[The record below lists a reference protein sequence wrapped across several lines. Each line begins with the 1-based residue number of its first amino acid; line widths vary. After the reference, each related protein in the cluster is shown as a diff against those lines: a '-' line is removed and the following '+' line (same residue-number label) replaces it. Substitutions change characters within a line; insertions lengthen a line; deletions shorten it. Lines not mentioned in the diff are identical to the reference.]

1 MKRTFFVLNFILL
14 AFLSLSA
21 QDTTQM
27 LNEAGFELPRKPM
40 ESIDFELENLEGKTE
55 SLSDYLGKVV
65 FLNFWATWCGP
76 CRIEMPSMESLY
88 SDMKDDGLVIL
99 GINLRETREQVNDF
113 RNKYGLTFPLL
124 LDRRSEVG
132 LMYGAS
138 AIPTT
143 YIIDR
148 GGMIIARTVGAREWY
163 TDEII
168 KLFSKI
174 LEED

>member
-21 QDTTQM
+21 QDATQM
-27 LNEAGFELPRKPM
+27 LKEAGFELPRKPM
-40 ESIDFELENLEGKTE
+40 KSIDFELENLEGKTE

-113 RNKYGLTFPLL
+113 RNEYGLTFPLL
-124 LDRRSEVG
+124 LDKRSEVG
-132 LMYGAS
+132 LKYGSS

-148 GGMIIARTVGAREWY
+148 GGMIIARTVGAREWD
-163 TDEII
+163 TDKII

-174 LEED
+174 LEEG